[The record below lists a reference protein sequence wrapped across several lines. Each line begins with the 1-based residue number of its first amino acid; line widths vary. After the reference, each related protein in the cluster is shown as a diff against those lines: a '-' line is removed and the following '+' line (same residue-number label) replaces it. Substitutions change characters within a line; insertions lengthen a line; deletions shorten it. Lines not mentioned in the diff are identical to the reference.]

1 MGASEKISES
11 ESGEEV
17 GGLIDELILI
27 PTVQLTRINHSQL
40 IVLCFCSLPILTT
53 YLCKY

>member
-40 IVLCFCSLPILTT
+40 VLCFCSLPTNSYHLPM
-53 YLCKY
+53 